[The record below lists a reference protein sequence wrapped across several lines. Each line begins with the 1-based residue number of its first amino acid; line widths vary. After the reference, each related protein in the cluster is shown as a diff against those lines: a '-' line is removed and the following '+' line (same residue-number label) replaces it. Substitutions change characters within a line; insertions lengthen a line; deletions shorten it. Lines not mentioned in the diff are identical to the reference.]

1 MLNRIVAITA
11 IILSLGGLGADT
23 IAKRTNLGASLY
35 LVNRDY
41 VLSQDYV
48 PDDLVRPKVRTQY
61 GNITMRSEAAQ
72 ALEELFKAAK
82 EEQGYVLEAV
92 SGYRSYAKQK
102 AIYNRKIKRT
112 GSVEKAQLLVA
123 PPGSSEHQLGLAMD
137 IGRKGGTGL
146 NAGFG
151 KTKEGKWVAENAHRF
166 GYIIRYKAEWTHITG
181 YAYEPWHI
189 RYVGKEHAE
198 QIYRLD
204 VPLEIYLEALTEAML
219 NQSLLGG
226 IQP

>member
-1 MLNRIVAITA
+1 M
-11 IILSLGGLGADT
+11 G
-23 IAKRTNLGASLY
+23 
-35 LVNRDY
+35 
-41 VLSQDYV
+41 
-48 PDDLVRPKVRTQY
+48 
-61 GNITMRSEAAQ
+61 
-72 ALEELFKAAK
+72 
-82 EEQGYVLEAV
+82 
-92 SGYRSYAKQK
+92 
-102 AIYNRKIKRT
+102 
-112 GSVEKAQLLVA
+112 
-123 PPGSSEHQLGLAMD
+123 
-137 IGRKGGTGL
+137 GRKC
-146 NAGFG
+146 AP
-151 KTKEGKWVAENAHRF
+151 F

>member
-23 IAKRTNLGASLY
+23 IAERTNLGASLY

-61 GNITMRSEAAQ
+61 GNITMRSEAAL

-82 EEQGYVLEAV
+82 GEQGYVLEAV

-102 AIYNRKIKRT
+102 AIYNRKIKNT

-137 IGRKGGTGL
+137 IGRKSGTGL

-198 QIYRLD
+198 QIYRRD